1 MYQLPHPHLA
11 ALALAGL
18 ALAAPISS
26 GAAQR
31 PAPVDSAADSVR
43 AETPAARPWHERVSL
58 RGYTQVRY
66 NRLFENNE
74 SLVCPQCDRS
84 LGRNGGIFLRRAR
97 VSIVAQPSDRVQLV
111 VQPDFTA
118 EASETNGGIA
128 QVRDA
133 YAELALD
140 AAHTTRLRLGQ
151 TNVPFGF
158 ENLLSSA
165 RRAPFDRADALNSA
179 APTERDLGAFLFWS
193 PRVARARYLALAAG
207 AGKGTGDFGV
217 VAFGAYNGQT
227 ANRPEQGG
235 NLHTALRLAY
245 PFAVGGGQVVEA
257 AVQGYRGRYIV
268 VASQRTAGTGGSA
281 EFRDRRAAASLV
293 LHPRPVGL
301 QAEWTIGVGPEA
313 DPDARTISE
322 RHLQGG
328 YVQAMVRTQLGGHAL
343 TPYVRAQRYDGGKK
357 FELDARGYRVR
368 EIEAGTEWALT
379 SDLEFTAAYM
389 AATRTTRDLASPNNR
404 QQGHRARLQAQFSF

>member
-1 MYQLPHPHLA
+1 MHQLPHPRLA

-18 ALAAPISS
+18 ALAAPIS
-26 GAAQR
+26 AAVAQR
-31 PAPVDSAADSVR
+31 SAPADSADGAR
-43 AETPAARPWHERVSL
+43 AETPATRPWHERVSL
-58 RGYTQVRY
+58 RGYAQVRY

-74 SLVCPQCDRS
+74 LLVCPQCDRS

-97 VSIVAQPSDRVQLV
+97 VSIVAEPSDRVQLV
-111 VQPDFTA
+111 FQPDFTA

-133 YAELALD
+133 YIEVALD
-140 AAHTTRLRLGQ
+140 SGHTTRVRLGQ
-151 TNVPFGF
+151 TNVPFGYD
-158 ENLLSSA
+158 NLVSSA
-165 RRAPFDRADALNSA
+165 RRVPFDRVDALNSA
-179 APTERDLGAFLFWS
+179 APTERDLGAYLYWS
-193 PRVARARYLALAAG
+193 PRAARARYLALAEG
-207 AGKGTGDFGV
+207 AGKGSGDFGV

-257 AVQGYRGRYIV
+257 AVQGYRGRYVV
-268 VASQRTAGTGGSA
+268 VASQRTEGSGGSA
-281 EFRDRRAAASLV
+281 EFRDRRAALSLV

-301 QAEWTIGVGPEA
+301 QAEWNVGVGPEA
-313 DPDARTISE
+313 DPGARTIRE
-322 RHLQGG
+322 QRLRGG
-328 YVQAMVRTQLGGHAL
+328 YLQATVRTRVRGQTV

-368 EIEAGTEWALT
+368 EVEGGAEWAVT
-379 SDLEFTAAYM
+379 SDVELTAAYM

-404 QQGHRARLQAQFSF
+404 QRGHRARLQAQFSF

>member
-1 MYQLPHPHLA
+1 MPRPPHRWFVAPA
-11 ALALAGL
+11 IAL
-18 ALAAPISS
+18 ALAAPISAA
-26 GAAQR
+26 AAQHSS
-31 PAPVDSAADSVR
+31 PTDSVADSVR

-74 SLVCPQCDRS
+74 RLVCPQCDRS

-111 VQPDFTA
+111 FQPDFTA

-133 YAELALD
+133 YIEVAAD
-140 AAHTTRLRLGQ
+140 SAHTTRIRLGQ

-165 RRAPFDRADALNSA
+165 RRVPFDRVDALNSA
-179 APTERDLGAFLFWS
+179 APTERDLGVYLFWS
-193 PRVARARYLALAAG
+193 TRVARARYLALAED

-257 AVQGYRGRYIV
+257 AVQGYRGRYVV
-268 VASQRTAGTGGSA
+268 VASQRTAETDGSA
-281 EFRDRRAAASLV
+281 EFRDRRAAVSLV

-301 QAEWTIGVGPEA
+301 QGEWTLGVGPEA
-313 DPDARTISE
+313 DPATGTIREQRLRGGYLQATART
-322 RHLQGG
+322 R
-328 YVQAMVRTQLGGHAL
+328 VRGQTL

-368 EIEAGTEWALT
+368 EIEAGTEWAVT
-379 SDLEFTAAYM
+379 SDVELTAAYM
-389 AATRTTRDLASPNNR
+389 AATRTTRDLASPDDR
-404 QQGHRARLQAQFSF
+404 QRGHRVRLQAQFSF